1 MIPMESFI
9 ARQPIFDARRNV
21 YGYELFF
28 RSGLENVFRH
38 ENPDQA
44 TSKVMVD
51 SFFLFNLNDLTGGK
65 RAFINVPREILLK
78 EYMFFLPREQVV
90 VELLETVE
98 PDAEVLQA
106 CQKLKHAGYL
116 IAMDDFVYEPR
127 YEPLLEFT
135 DFVKVDF
142 LATPEEARKSLLQ
155 KISPLRVRLVAEKV
169 ETLEMF
175 QHGIESGYS
184 FFQGYFFSK
193 PAILVAK
200 DIPTFKANYFQLLK
214 EIHTVG
220 TDLNKLDEIIRRDVA
235 LTYKLLRYINS
246 AYFGLPH
253 RIKSVK
259 QALVLLGEKTIKN
272 WISFV
277 ALASMAVDKPEE
289 LLVLTI
295 VRARFCEMLA
305 PYFNLADRK
314 DDSFLMG
321 LFSLIDAFLDRPLS
335 QILAEIPIDDPIKL
349 ALLGEPSRLGEIYQ
363 YTLSY
368 EKAAWGDLQKPIVTP
383 DEDTT
388 PLSLYL
394 EALKWGQTFY
404 TETKGG
410 P

>member
-1 MIPMESFI
+1 MESFI
-9 ARQPIFDARRNV
+9 ARQPIFDAQRHV

-38 ENPDQA
+38 SDPDQA

-51 SFFLFNLNDLTGGK
+51 SFFLFNMNDLTGGK

-78 EYMFFLPREQVV
+78 EYMFFLPKEQVV

-106 CQKLKHAGYL
+106 CQKLKNAGYL

-155 KISPLRVRLVAEKV
+155 KISPLKVRLVAEKV

-200 DIPTFKANYFQLLK
+200 DIPTFKANYFQILK
-214 EIHTVG
+214 EIHRSG
-220 TDLNKLDEIIRRDVA
+220 TDLNKLDEIIRQDIA
-235 LTYKLLRYINS
+235 LTYRLLRYINS
-246 AYFGLPH
+246 AFFGIRH
-253 RIKSVK
+253 KIKSVK
-259 QALVLLGEKTIKN
+259 QALVLLGEKKIKN

-289 LLVLTI
+289 LLVLTV

-368 EKAAWGDLQKPIVTP
+368 EKAAWGDLQKPILTP

-394 EALKWGQTFY
+394 EALKWGQAFY
-404 TETKGG
+404 TETKSG

>member
-1 MIPMESFI
+1 MESFI
-9 ARQPIFDARRNV
+9 ARQPIFDAQRNV
-21 YGYELFF
+21 YGYELLF

-38 ENPDQA
+38 EDPNQA

-51 SFFLFNLNDLTGGK
+51 GFFLFNLNDLTGGK
-65 RAFINVPREILLK
+65 RAFINVPRDILLN
-78 EYMFFLPREQVV
+78 EYMFFLPKEQVV

-98 PDAEVLQA
+98 PDPEVLQA
-106 CQKLKHAGYL
+106 CQKLKNAGYL
-116 IAMDDFVYEPR
+116 IAMDDFVYEQR

-142 LATPEEARKSLLQ
+142 LATTEEARKSIGQ
-155 KISPLRVRLVAEKV
+155 KISPLKTRLVAEKV
-169 ETLEMF
+169 ETPQMF
-175 QHGIESGYS
+175 QEGIESGYS

-200 DIPTFKANYFQLLK
+200 DIPTFKAHYFQLLK
-214 EIHTVG
+214 EIHRSG
-220 TDLNKLDEIIRRDVA
+220 TDLDKLDEIIRRDVA

-246 AYFGLPH
+246 AFFGLPH
-253 RIKSVK
+253 KIKSVK

-305 PYFNLADRK
+305 PYFNLSDRK

-368 EKAAWGDLQKPIVTP
+368 EKAAWGDLQKPIITP

-394 EALKWGQTFY
+394 EALKWGQAFY
-404 TETKGG
+404 TETKEG

>member
-1 MIPMESFI
+1 MESFI
-9 ARQPIFDARRNV
+9 ARQPIFDAQRNV
-21 YGYELFF
+21 YGYELLF

-38 ENPDQA
+38 SDPNQA

-51 SFFLFNLNDLTGGK
+51 SFFLFNMNDLTGGK
-65 RAFINVPREILLK
+65 RAFINVPRDILLK
-78 EYMFFLPREQVV
+78 EYMFFLPKEQVV

-98 PDAEVLQA
+98 PDPEVLQA
-106 CQKLKHAGYL
+106 CQKLKNAGYL
-116 IAMDDFVYEPR
+116 IAMDDFVYAPR

-142 LATPEEARKSLLQ
+142 LATTEEARESLGQ
-155 KISPLRVRLVAEKV
+155 KISALKVRLVAEKV
-169 ETLEMF
+169 ETPQMF
-175 QHGIESGYS
+175 QQGIETGYS
-184 FFQGYFFSK
+184 LFQGYFFSK

-200 DIPTFKANYFQLLK
+200 DIPTFKAHYFQLLK
-214 EIHTVG
+214 EIHRAG
-220 TDLNKLDEIIRRDVA
+220 TDLNKLDQIIRQDVA

-246 AYFGLPH
+246 AFFGLPH
-253 RIKSVK
+253 KIKSVK

-289 LLVLTI
+289 LLVLTV

-321 LFSLIDAFLDRPLS
+321 LFSLIDGFLDRPLS

-368 EKAAWGDLQKPIVTP
+368 EKAAWGDLQKPIITP

-394 EALKWGQTFY
+394 EALKWGQAFY

>member
-1 MIPMESFI
+1 MESFI
-9 ARQPIFDARRNV
+9 ARQPIFDAQRNV
-21 YGYELFF
+21 YGYELLF

-38 ENPDQA
+38 SDPNQA

-51 SFFLFNLNDLTGGK
+51 SFFLFNMNDLTGGK
-65 RAFINVPREILLK
+65 RAFINVPRDILLK
-78 EYMFFLPREQVV
+78 EYMFFLPKEQVV

-98 PDAEVLQA
+98 PDPEVLQA
-106 CQKLKHAGYL
+106 CQKLKNAGYL
-116 IAMDDFVYEPR
+116 IAMDDFVYAPR

-142 LATPEEARKSLLQ
+142 LATTEEARESLRQ
-155 KISPLRVRLVAEKV
+155 KLSALKVRLVAEKV
-169 ETLEMF
+169 ETPQMF
-175 QHGIESGYS
+175 QQGIETGYS
-184 FFQGYFFSK
+184 LFQGYFFSK

-200 DIPTFKANYFQLLK
+200 DIPTFKAHYFQLLK
-214 EIHTVG
+214 EIHRAG
-220 TDLNKLDEIIRRDVA
+220 TDLNKLDQIIRQDVA

-246 AYFGLPH
+246 AFFGLPH
-253 RIKSVK
+253 KIKSVR

-289 LLVLTI
+289 LLVLTV

-321 LFSLIDAFLDRPLS
+321 LFSLIDGFLDRPLS

-368 EKAAWGDLQKPIVTP
+368 EKAAWGDLQKPIITP

-394 EALKWGQTFY
+394 EALKWGQAFY

>member
-1 MIPMESFI
+1 MESFI

-38 ENPDQA
+38 SDPDQA

-246 AYFGLPH
+246 AFFGLPH
-253 RIKSVK
+253 KIKSVK

-295 VRARFCEMLA
+295 VRARFCEML
-305 PYFNLADRK
+305 DK
-314 DDSFLMG
+314 
-321 LFSLIDAFLDRPLS
+321 
-335 QILAEIPIDDPIKL
+335 
-349 ALLGEPSRLGEIYQ
+349 

-383 DEDTT
+383 DEDIT

-394 EALKWGQTFY
+394 EALKWGQAFY
-404 TETKGG
+404 TETKGM

>member
-1 MIPMESFI
+1 METFI
-9 ARQPIFDARRNV
+9 ARQPIFDAQRKV

-38 ENPDQA
+38 PDPGQA
-44 TSKVMVD
+44 TSKVMAD

-65 RAFINVPREILLK
+65 RAFINVPRDILLK
-78 EYMFFLPREQVV
+78 EYMFFLPKEQVV

-98 PDAEVLQA
+98 PDPEVIQA
-106 CQKLKHAGYL
+106 CQKLKQAGYL
-116 IAMDDFVYEPR
+116 IAMDDFVYDER

-135 DFVKVDF
+135 DLVKVDF
-142 LATPEEARKSLLQ
+142 LSTPEPVRKALFKKL
-155 KISPLRVRLVAEKV
+155 SPLKVRLVAEKV
-169 ETLEMF
+169 ETDQMLQE
-175 QHGIESGYS
+175 GIASGYS

-193 PAILVAK
+193 PAIIVGK
-200 DIPTFKANYFQLLK
+200 DIPGFKAHYFQLLK
-214 EIHTVG
+214 EIHRAEIDLKRLEDIIKQEVG
-220 TDLNKLDEIIRRDVA
+220 

-246 AYFGLPH
+246 AFFGL
-253 RIKSVK
+253 RSKITSVK

-277 ALASMAVDKPEE
+277 ALASMGADKAEE

-305 PYFNLADRK
+305 PYFNLSDRK
-314 DDSFLMG
+314 EDSFLVG

-335 QILAEIPIDDPIKL
+335 DILAEIPIDDPIKM
-349 ALLGEPSRLGEIYQ
+349 ALLGEPNRLRDIYQ

-368 EKAAWGDLQKPIVTP
+368 EKAAWGQLDKPIIP
-383 DEDTT
+383 PGEETT

-394 EALKWGQTFY
+394 DALKWGQAFY
-404 TETKGG
+404 SESKGA

>member
-1 MIPMESFI
+1 MESFI
-9 ARQPIFDARRNV
+9 ARQPIFDVQRNV
-21 YGYELFF
+21 YGYELLF

-38 ENPDQA
+38 EDPNQA

-51 SFFLFNLNDLTGGK
+51 GFFLFNLNDLTGGK
-65 RAFINVPREILLK
+65 RAFINVPRDILLK
-78 EYMFFLPREQVV
+78 EYMFFLPKEQVV

-98 PDAEVLQA
+98 PDPEVIQA
-106 CQKLKHAGYL
+106 CQKLKKAGYL
-116 IAMDDFVYEPR
+116 IAMDDFVYEQR
-127 YEPLLEFT
+127 YEPLLELT

-142 LATPEEARKSLLQ
+142 LSTPEEARKSLGQ
-155 KISPLRVRLVAEKV
+155 KISPLKIRLVAEKV
-169 ETLEMF
+169 ETLQMF
-175 QHGIESGYS
+175 QQGIESGYS

-200 DIPTFKANYFQLLK
+200 DIPTFKAHYFQLLK
-214 EIHTVG
+214 EIHRSG
-220 TDLNKLDEIIRRDVA
+220 TDLNKLDGIIRQDVA

-246 AYFGLPH
+246 AFFGLPH
-253 RIKSVK
+253 KIKSVK

-289 LLVLTI
+289 LLVMTV
-295 VRARFCEMLA
+295 VRARFCETLA

-349 ALLGEPSRLGEIYQ
+349 ALLGKPSRLGEIYQ

-368 EKAAWGDLQKPIVTP
+368 EKAAWGDVQKPIITP

-394 EALKWGQTFY
+394 EALKWGQAFY
-404 TETKGG
+404 TETKWG

>member
-1 MIPMESFI
+1 METFI
-9 ARQPIFDARRNV
+9 ARQPIFDAQRKV

-38 ENPDQA
+38 PDPGQA
-44 TSKVMVD
+44 TSKVMAD

-65 RAFINVPREILLK
+65 RAFINVPRDILLK
-78 EYMFFLPREQVV
+78 EYMFFLPKEQVV

-98 PDAEVLQA
+98 PDPEVIQA
-106 CQKLKHAGYL
+106 CQKLKQAGYL
-116 IAMDDFVYEPR
+116 IAMDDFVYDER

-135 DFVKVDF
+135 DLVKVDF
-142 LATPEEARKSLLQ
+142 LSTPEPVRKALFKKL
-155 KISPLRVRLVAEKV
+155 SPLKVRLVAEKV
-169 ETLEMF
+169 ETDQMLQE
-175 QHGIESGYS
+175 GIASGYS

-193 PAILVAK
+193 PAIIVGK
-200 DIPTFKANYFQLLK
+200 DIPGFKAHYFQLLK
-214 EIHTVG
+214 EIHRAQIDLKRLEDIIKQEVG
-220 TDLNKLDEIIRRDVA
+220 

-246 AYFGLPH
+246 AFFGL
-253 RIKSVK
+253 RSKITSVK

-277 ALASMAVDKPEE
+277 ALASMGADKAEE

-305 PYFNLADRK
+305 PYFNLSDRK
-314 DDSFLMG
+314 EDSFLVG

-335 QILAEIPIDDPIKL
+335 DILAEIPIDDPIKM
-349 ALLGEPSRLGEIYQ
+349 ALLGEPNRLRDIYQ

-368 EKAAWGDLQKPIVTP
+368 EKAAWGQLDKPIIP
-383 DEDTT
+383 PGEETT

-394 EALKWGQTFY
+394 DALKWGQAFY
-404 TETKGG
+404 SESKGA

>member
-1 MIPMESFI
+1 MESFI
-9 ARQPIFDARRNV
+9 ARQPIFDAQRNV
-21 YGYELFF
+21 YGYELLF

-38 ENPDQA
+38 SDPNQA

-51 SFFLFNLNDLTGGK
+51 SFFLFNMNDLTGGK
-65 RAFINVPREILLK
+65 RAFINVPRDILLK
-78 EYMFFLPREQVV
+78 EYMFFLPKEQVV

-98 PDAEVLQA
+98 PDPAVLQA
-106 CQKLKHAGYL
+106 CQKLKSAGYL

-142 LATPEEARKSLLQ
+142 LATTEEARESLRQ
-155 KISPLRVRLVAEKV
+155 KISALKVRLVAEKV
-169 ETLEMF
+169 ETPQMF
-175 QHGIESGYS
+175 QQGIETGYS
-184 FFQGYFFSK
+184 LFQGYFFSK

-200 DIPTFKANYFQLLK
+200 DIPTFKAHYFQLLK
-214 EIHTVG
+214 EIHRAG
-220 TDLNKLDEIIRRDVA
+220 TDLNKLDQIIRQDVA

-246 AYFGLPH
+246 AFFGLPQK
-253 RIKSVK
+253 IKSVK

-289 LLVLTI
+289 LLVLTV

-349 ALLGEPSRLGEIYQ
+349 ALLGEPSRLGEIYR

-368 EKAAWGDLQKPIVTP
+368 EKAAWGQVEKPITP
-383 DEDTT
+383 PGEETT
-388 PLSLYL
+388 PFSLYL
-394 EALKWGQTFY
+394 DALKWGQAFCL
-404 TETKGG
+404 ETKGG

>member
-1 MIPMESFI
+1 METFI
-9 ARQPIFDARRNV
+9 ARQPIFDAQRKV

-28 RSGLENVFRH
+28 RSGLENVFKH
-38 ENPDQA
+38 SDPSQA

-65 RAFINVPREILLK
+65 RAFINVPRDILLQ
-78 EYMFFLPREQVV
+78 EYMFFLPKEQVV

-98 PDAEVLQA
+98 PDPEVIQA
-106 CQKLKHAGYL
+106 CQKLKQAGYL
-116 IAMDDFVYEPR
+116 IAMDDFVYDER

-135 DFVKVDF
+135 DLVKVDF
-142 LATPEEARKSLLQ
+142 LSTPEPVRKALFKKL
-155 KISPLRVRLVAEKV
+155 SPLKVRLVAEKV
-169 ETLEMF
+169 ETDQMLQE
-175 QHGIESGYS
+175 GIASGYS

-193 PAILVAK
+193 PAIIVGK
-200 DIPTFKANYFQLLK
+200 DIPGFKAHYFQLLK
-214 EIHTVG
+214 EIHRAQIDLKRLEDIIKQEVG
-220 TDLNKLDEIIRRDVA
+220 

-246 AYFGLPH
+246 AFFGL
-253 RIKSVK
+253 RSKITSVK

-277 ALASMAVDKPEE
+277 ALASMGADKAEE

-305 PYFNLADRK
+305 PYFNLSDRK
-314 DDSFLMG
+314 EDSFLMG
-321 LFSLIDAFLDRPLS
+321 LFSLIDAFLDRPLPD
-335 QILAEIPIDDPIKL
+335 ILAEIPIDDPIKL
-349 ALLGEPSRLGEIYQ
+349 ALLGEPNRLRDIYQ

-368 EKAAWGDLQKPIVTP
+368 EKAAWGQLDKPIIP
-383 DEDTT
+383 PGEETT

-394 EALKWGQTFY
+394 DALKWGQAFY
-404 TETKGG
+404 SESKGA

>member
-1 MIPMESFI
+1 MESFI

-38 ENPDQA
+38 SDPDQA

-155 KISPLRVRLVAEKV
+155 KISPPRVRLVAEKV

-200 DIPTFKANYFQLLK
+200 DIPTFKAHYFQLLK
-214 EIHTVG
+214 EIHRSG
-220 TDLNKLDEIIRRDVA
+220 TDLDKLDEIIRRDVA

-246 AYFGLPH
+246 AFFGLPH
-253 RIKSVK
+253 KIKSVK
-259 QALVLLGEKTIKN
+259 QALILLGEKTIKN

-305 PYFNLADRK
+305 PYFNLGDRK

-368 EKAAWGDLQKPIVTP
+368 EKAAWGDLQKPIITP

-388 PLSLYL
+388 PLSLYV
-394 EALKWGQTFY
+394 EALKWGQAFY
-404 TETKGG
+404 TETKEG

>member
-1 MIPMESFI
+1 MESFI
-9 ARQPIFDARRNV
+9 ARQPIFDAQRNV
-21 YGYELFF
+21 YGYELLF

-38 ENPDQA
+38 SDPNQA

-51 SFFLFNLNDLTGGK
+51 SFFLFNMNDLTGGK
-65 RAFINVPREILLK
+65 RAFINVPRDILLK
-78 EYMFFLPREQVV
+78 EYMFFLPKEQVV

-98 PDAEVLQA
+98 PDPEVLQA
-106 CQKLKHAGYL
+106 CQKLKNAGYL
-116 IAMDDFVYEPR
+116 IAMDDFVYAPR

-142 LATPEEARKSLLQ
+142 LATTEEARESLRQ
-155 KISPLRVRLVAEKV
+155 KISALKVRLVAEKV
-169 ETLEMF
+169 ETPQMF
-175 QHGIESGYS
+175 QQGIETGYS
-184 FFQGYFFSK
+184 LFQGYFFSK
-193 PAILVAK
+193 PAILIAK
-200 DIPTFKANYFQLLK
+200 DIPTFKAHYFQLLK
-214 EIHTVG
+214 EIHRAG
-220 TDLNKLDEIIRRDVA
+220 TDLNKLDQIIRQDVA

-246 AYFGLPH
+246 AFFGLPH
-253 RIKSVK
+253 KIKSVK

-321 LFSLIDAFLDRPLS
+321 LFSLIDGFLDRPLS

-349 ALLGEPSRLGEIYQ
+349 ALLGEPSRLGEIYK
-363 YTLSY
+363 YSLSY

-383 DEDTT
+383 DEDAT

-394 EALKWGQTFY
+394 EALKWGQAFY

>member
-1 MIPMESFI
+1 MESFI
-9 ARQPIFDARRNV
+9 ARQPIFDAQRNV
-21 YGYELFF
+21 YGYELLF

-38 ENPDQA
+38 SDPNQA

-78 EYMFFLPREQVV
+78 EYMFFLPKEQVV

-98 PDAEVLQA
+98 PDPEVLQA
-106 CQKLKHAGYL
+106 CQKLKNAGYL
-116 IAMDDFVYEPR
+116 IAMDDFVYAPR

-142 LATPEEARKSLLQ
+142 LATTEEARESLRQ
-155 KISPLRVRLVAEKV
+155 KISALKVRLVAEKV
-169 ETLEMF
+169 ETPQMF
-175 QHGIESGYS
+175 QQGIETGYS
-184 FFQGYFFSK
+184 LFQGYFFSK

-200 DIPTFKANYFQLLK
+200 DIPTFKAHYFQLLK
-214 EIHTVG
+214 EIHRAG
-220 TDLNKLDEIIRRDVA
+220 TDLNKLDQIIRQDVA

-246 AYFGLPH
+246 AFFGLPH
-253 RIKSVK
+253 KIKSVK

-289 LLVLTI
+289 LLVLTV

-321 LFSLIDAFLDRPLS
+321 LFSLIDGFLDRPLS

-368 EKAAWGDLQKPIVTP
+368 EKAAWGDLQKPIITP

-394 EALKWGQTFY
+394 EALKWGQAFY

>member
-1 MIPMESFI
+1 MESFI
-9 ARQPIFDARRNV
+9 ARQPIFDAQRNV
-21 YGYELFF
+21 YGYELLF

-38 ENPDQA
+38 EDPNQA

-51 SFFLFNLNDLTGGK
+51 GFFLFNLNDLTGGK
-65 RAFINVPREILLK
+65 RAFINVPRDILLK
-78 EYMFFLPREQVV
+78 EYMFFLPKEQVV

-98 PDAEVLQA
+98 PDPEVLQA
-106 CQKLKHAGYL
+106 CQKLKNAGYL
-116 IAMDDFVYEPR
+116 IAMDDFVYEQR

-142 LATPEEARKSLLQ
+142 LATTEEARKSMGQ
-155 KISPLRVRLVAEKV
+155 KISPLKTRLVAEKV
-169 ETLEMF
+169 ETPQMF
-175 QHGIESGYS
+175 QEGIESGYS

-200 DIPTFKANYFQLLK
+200 DIPTFKAHYFQLLK
-214 EIHTVG
+214 EIHRSG
-220 TDLNKLDEIIRRDVA
+220 TDLDKLDEIIRRDVA

-246 AYFGLPH
+246 AFFGLPH
-253 RIKSVK
+253 KIKSVK

-305 PYFNLADRK
+305 PYFNLGDRR

-368 EKAAWGDLQKPIVTP
+368 EKAAWGDLQKPIITP

-394 EALKWGQTFY
+394 EALKWGQAFY
-404 TETKGG
+404 TETKEG

>member
-1 MIPMESFI
+1 MESFI
-9 ARQPIFDARRNV
+9 ARQPIFDAQRNV
-21 YGYELFF
+21 YGYELLF

-38 ENPDQA
+38 SDPNQA

-51 SFFLFNLNDLTGGK
+51 SFFLFNMNDLTAGK

-78 EYMFFLPREQVV
+78 EYMFFLPKEQVV

-98 PDAEVLQA
+98 PDPEVLQA
-106 CQKLKHAGYL
+106 CQKLKNAGYL
-116 IAMDDFVYEPR
+116 IAMDDFVYAPR

-142 LATPEEARKSLLQ
+142 LATTEEARESLRQ
-155 KISPLRVRLVAEKV
+155 KISALKVRLVAEKV
-169 ETLEMF
+169 ETPQMF
-175 QHGIESGYS
+175 QQGIETGYS
-184 FFQGYFFSK
+184 LFQGYFFSK

-200 DIPTFKANYFQLLK
+200 DIPTFKAHYFQLLK
-214 EIHTVG
+214 EIHQAG
-220 TDLNKLDEIIRRDVA
+220 TDLNKLDQIIRQDVG

-246 AYFGLPH
+246 AFFGLPH
-253 RIKSVK
+253 KIKSVK

-321 LFSLIDAFLDRPLS
+321 LFSLIDGFLDRPLP

-349 ALLGEPSRLGEIYQ
+349 ALLGEPSRLGEIYK

-383 DEDTT
+383 DEDVT

-394 EALKWGQTFY
+394 EALKWGQAFY

>member
-1 MIPMESFI
+1 MESFI
-9 ARQPIFDARRNV
+9 ARQPIFDAQRNV
-21 YGYELFF
+21 YGYELLF

-38 ENPDQA
+38 EDPNQA

-51 SFFLFNLNDLTGGK
+51 GFFLFNLNDLTGGK
-65 RAFINVPREILLK
+65 RAFINVPRDILLN
-78 EYMFFLPREQVV
+78 EYMFFLPKEQVV

-98 PDAEVLQA
+98 PDPEVLQA
-106 CQKLKHAGYL
+106 CQKLKNAGYL
-116 IAMDDFVYEPR
+116 IAMDDFVYEQR

-142 LATPEEARKSLLQ
+142 LATPEEARKSIGQ
-155 KISPLRVRLVAEKV
+155 KISPLKTRLVAEKV
-169 ETLEMF
+169 ETPQMF
-175 QHGIESGYS
+175 QEGIESGYS

-200 DIPTFKANYFQLLK
+200 DIPTFKAHYFQLLK
-214 EIHTVG
+214 EIHRSG
-220 TDLNKLDEIIRRDVA
+220 TDLDKLDEIIRRDVA

-246 AYFGLPH
+246 AFFGLPH
-253 RIKSVK
+253 KIKSVK

-305 PYFNLADRK
+305 PYFNLAERK

-349 ALLGEPSRLGEIYQ
+349 ALLGEPSRLGEIYK

-383 DEDTT
+383 DEDIT

-394 EALKWGQTFY
+394 EALKWGQAFY

>member
-1 MIPMESFI
+1 
-9 ARQPIFDARRNV
+9 
-21 YGYELFF
+21 
-28 RSGLENVFRH
+28 
-38 ENPDQA
+38 
-44 TSKVMVD
+44 
-51 SFFLFNLNDLTGGK
+51 
-65 RAFINVPREILLK
+65 
-78 EYMFFLPREQVV
+78 

-246 AYFGLPH
+246 AFFGLPH
-253 RIKSVK
+253 KIKSVK

-349 ALLGEPSRLGEIYQ
+349 ALLGEPSRLGEIYK

-383 DEDTT
+383 DEDIT

-394 EALKWGQTFY
+394 EALKWGQAFY
-404 TETKGG
+404 TETKGM

>member
-1 MIPMESFI
+1 METFI
-9 ARQPIFDARRNV
+9 ARQPIFDAQRNV

-38 ENPDQA
+38 PDPNQA
-44 TSKVMVD
+44 TSKVMAD

-65 RAFINVPREILLK
+65 RAFINVPRDILLK
-78 EYMFFLPREQVV
+78 EYMFFLPKEQVV

-98 PDAEVLQA
+98 PDPEVIQA
-106 CQKLKHAGYL
+106 CQKLKQAGYL
-116 IAMDDFVYEPR
+116 IAMDDFVYKER

-142 LATPEEARKSLLQ
+142 LTTPEVGRKSLRE
-155 KISPLRVRLVAEKV
+155 KISRLKVRLVAEKV
-169 ETLEMF
+169 ETPEMF
-175 QHGIESGYS
+175 QQGIESGYS

-193 PAILVAK
+193 PVIIVGK
-200 DIPTFKANYFQLLK
+200 DIPTFKAHYFQLLK
-214 EIHTVG
+214 EIHRSG
-220 TDLNKLDEIIRRDVA
+220 MDLKKLAEIIRQDVA
-235 LTYKLLRYINS
+235 LTYKLMRYINS
-246 AYFGLPH
+246 AFFGLQNK
-253 RIKSVK
+253 IKSVQ

-277 ALASMAVDKPEE
+277 ALASMGTDKPEE
-289 LLVLTI
+289 LLVLTV

-305 PYFNLADRK
+305 PYFDLADRR

-321 LFSLIDAFLDRPLS
+321 LFSMIDAFLDRPLS
-335 QILAEIPIDDPIKL
+335 NILAEIPIDDPIKL
-349 ALLGEPSRLGEIYQ
+349 ALLGEPNQLRDIYH

-368 EKAAWGDLQKPIVTP
+368 EKAAWGHLEKPIIVQ
-383 DEDTT
+383 DKNTT

-394 EALKWGQTFY
+394 EALKWGQAFY
-404 TETKGG
+404 TETKAG

>member
-1 MIPMESFI
+1 MESFI

-38 ENPDQA
+38 SDPDQA

-246 AYFGLPH
+246 AFFGLPH
-253 RIKSVK
+253 KIKSVK

-349 ALLGEPSRLGEIYQ
+349 ALLGEPSRLGEIYK

-383 DEDTT
+383 DEDIT

-394 EALKWGQTFY
+394 EALKWGQAFY
-404 TETKGG
+404 TETKGM

>member
-1 MIPMESFI
+1 MESFI
-9 ARQPIFDARRNV
+9 ARQPIFDAHSNV

-38 ENPDQA
+38 SDPDQA

-51 SFFLFNLNDLTGGK
+51 SFFLFNMNDLTAGK

-78 EYMFFLPREQVV
+78 EYMFFLPKEQVV

-98 PDAEVLQA
+98 PDPEVLQA

-116 IAMDDFVYEPR
+116 IAMDDFVYEKR

-142 LATPEEARKSLLQ
+142 LATPEEARKSLIQ
-155 KISPLRVRLVAEKV
+155 KISPLKVRLVAEKV
-169 ETLEMF
+169 ETPQMF
-175 QHGIESGYS
+175 QQGIESGYS

-200 DIPTFKANYFQLLK
+200 DIPTFKAHYFQLLK
-214 EIHTVG
+214 EIHHPE
-220 TDLNKLDEIIRRDVA
+220 TDLNRLDQIIRQDVA

-253 RIKSVK
+253 KIKSVK
-259 QALVLLGEKTIKN
+259 QALVLLGEKTIKT

-289 LLVLTI
+289 LLVLTV

-335 QILAEIPIDDPIKL
+335 KILAEIPIDDPIKL

-394 EALKWGQTFY
+394 EALKWGQAFY
-404 TETKGG
+404 METKEG